1 MSIKPIKTSASP
13 PEPLNTAALDDL
25 LREAELAHGHLCAGQ
40 ILGVRMAMLAM
51 QRLGI
56 RDPRRKTLPNG
67 ELNPDRKRPVVFVE
81 IDRCATDAIG
91 VVTGARVGKRALKL
105 RDWGKMAA
113 TFVDLNARLDADEYG
128 ALSQEYKALSQ
139 EYKALSQEYKGLRQE
154 YKALSQ
160 EYKALRVV
168 ALDSSKQRARELYP
182 DLDKNQQQMRA
193 YRELPDAELFSE
205 QWVRVALPP
214 SEFPGYKGERVACA
228 LCGEGINFDRFIER
242 DGQRLCLSCAEPER
256 LYFRPL

>member
-1 MSIKPIKTSASP
+1 MTTGPTAISA
-13 PEPLNTAALDDL
+13 TATHTASAELDDL

-56 RDPRRKTLPNG
+56 REPRKRTLANG

-81 IDRCATDAIG
+81 IDRCATDAIA

-113 TFVDLNARLDADEYG
+113 TFVDLDAKLDADEY
-128 ALSQEYKALSQ
+128 
-139 EYKALSQEYKGLRQE
+139 KG
-154 YKALSQ
+154 
-160 EYKALRVV
+160 LRVV
-168 ALDSSKQRARELYP
+168 ALESSKNRARELYP
-182 DLDKNQQQMRA
+182 ELDKNAQQMRA
-193 YRELPDAELFSE
+193 YRELPDDELFST
-205 QWVRVALPP
+205 QWVRVPLPP
-214 SEFPGYKGERVACA
+214 SEFPGYKGQRVTCA
-228 LCGEGINFDRFIER
+228 RCGEGINFDRFVDR
-242 DGQRLCLSCAEPER
+242 DGERLCLPCAEPER